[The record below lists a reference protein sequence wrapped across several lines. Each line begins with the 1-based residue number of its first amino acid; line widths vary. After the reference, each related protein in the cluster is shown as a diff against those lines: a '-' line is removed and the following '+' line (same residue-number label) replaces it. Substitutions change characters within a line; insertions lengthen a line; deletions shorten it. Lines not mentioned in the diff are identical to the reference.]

1 MNNSQKSGSKTL
13 FKFVAISAVA
23 LASCFSHW
31 DTAKAQDP
39 TQLDKLE
46 FAGTSGE
53 LWRSARD
60 AFKGKKIAYVPMV
73 TGFALVDSWTYAI
86 KREAALLGMQLTV
99 QDANWS
105 PEVMTQAISAAIADK
120 VDVIIA
126 HNPDVKVLAK
136 LLKQAQD
143 AGIFVVQIN
152 MVSNQKTDAF
162 VGGDWLTLGATIA
175 QDLVKECSPSKG
187 KSGKIAIVQGST
199 TAAATYD
206 QYNGVKAVLKNHPE
220 IKIVS
225 DQSTGPLW
233 SSDNAKAN
241 ISAVLQQHP
250 DLCATFGFWD
260 YMDVGTAAAVK
271 EAGKQGQVMVYT
283 SGGGAQQMCD
293 MLKEGGFTKYWSY
306 NSLRQG
312 QDIMSAVRMLLMSG
326 QKPGSM
332 KLALFS
338 PNELVTKE
346 TLRPNT
352 CFSEAMVT
360 QK

>member
-1 MNNSQKSGSKTL
+1 MNCNGIFRTL
-13 FKFVAISAVA
+13 RLAGAVSAA
-23 LASCFSHW
+23 L
-31 DTAKAQDP
+31 TAFAATSPAAWAQDP
-39 TQLDKLE
+39 ASLDKLE
-46 FAGTSGE
+46 FSGTSGE
-53 LWRSARD
+53 LWKSARD
-60 AFKGKKIAYVPMV
+60 AFKGKKIVYVPIV
-73 TGFALVDSWTYAI
+73 TGYALFDSWTYVI
-86 KREAALLGMQLTV
+86 KKQAAALGMDLTV

-105 PEVMTQAISAAIADK
+105 PDVMTQAISAAIANK

-126 HNPDVKVLAK
+126 HNPDIKVLAK

-143 AGIFVVQIN
+143 AGIYVLQIN

-162 VGGDWLTLGATIA
+162 VGADWLTLGATVA

-187 KSGKIAIVQGST
+187 KSGKIAIVQGAT
-199 TAAATYD
+199 TAAASYD
-206 QYNGVKAVLKNHPE
+206 QYNGMKAVLKNHPE
-220 IKIVS
+220 IKVVS

-260 YMDVGTAAAVK
+260 YMDLGSMAAVK

-283 SGGGAQQMCD
+283 SGGGSQQMCD
-293 MLKEGGFTKYWSY
+293 LIKDGSITKYWMY
-306 NSLRQG
+306 NSVRQG
-312 QDIMSAVRMLLMSG
+312 EDIMAAVRMLLMSG
-326 QKPGSM
+326 QKPGTM
-332 KLALFS
+332 KLALYS

-352 CFSEAMVT
+352 CFPESMVA

>member
-1 MNNSQKSGSKTL
+1 MRKRQAYWVNWLKTL
-13 FKFVAISAVA
+13 AAGAIAFGAATA
-23 LASCFSHW
+23 LDTPVRAQGTASF
-31 DTAKAQDP
+31 
-39 TQLDKLE
+39 DKLE
-46 FAGTSGE
+46 FTGTSGE

-60 AFKGKKIAYVPMV
+60 AFKGKKIVYVPIV
-73 TGFALVDSWTYAI
+73 TGYALFDGWTYVI
-86 KREAALLGMQLTV
+86 KREAAALGMELTV

-105 PEVMTQAISAAIADK
+105 PDVMTQAISAAIANK

-162 VGGDWLTLGATIA
+162 VGGDWLTLGAIAA

-187 KSGKIAIVQGST
+187 KSGKIAIVQGAT

-206 QYNGVKAVLKNHPE
+206 QYNGVKEVLKAHPE

-260 YMDVGTAAAVK
+260 YMDLGTVAAVK
-271 EAGKQGQVMVYT
+271 EAGKQGQVLVYS
-283 SGGGAQQMCD
+283 SGGGSQQMCD
-293 MLKEGGFTKYWSY
+293 LVKDGGFTKYWMY
-306 NSLRQG
+306 NSVRQG
-312 QDIMSAVRMLLMSG
+312 QDIMAAVRMLLMSG
-326 QKPGSM
+326 QKPGAM

-352 CFSEAMVT
+352 CFSEAMVA